1 MAAKRATTNTA
12 SMTSDPAGGEA
23 GPERGDEAVAPAVAE
38 PGPPAPVRT
47 HPVRIWDLP
56 VRVFHWSLVLLLPA
70 MYLTADNSQWGWHM
84 RLGHVLLALLI
95 FRVIWGFIGT
105 ETARFSRFVTG
116 PAGVVGY
123 LRGDYDEK
131 RAIGHSPLGA
141 LAVLGLLGFTFAQV
155 VMGLFAGD
163 PFDGATGPL
172 NPLVGVGTADT
183 LTDTHE
189 WFYYV
194 VFGMILLHITAISL
208 YAGLRMQNLVGPMV
222 VGKGEKAEG
231 VKGNSEASL
240 GRFLVAFGLAVG
252 TAVWVYAGAPGLALV

>member
-1 MAAKRATTNTA
+1 M
-12 SMTSDPAGGEA
+12 
-23 GPERGDEAVAPAVAE
+23 
-38 PGPPAPVRT
+38 
-47 HPVRIWDLP
+47 
-56 VRVFHWSLVLLLPA
+56 RVFHWSLVLLLPA
-70 MYLTADNSQWGWHM
+70 MYLTADNSAWGWHM

-105 ETARFSRFVTG
+105 RTARFSSFVKG
-116 PAGVVGY
+116 PGGVLRY
-123 LRGDYDEK
+123 LRGDYDEN
-131 RAIGHSPLGA
+131 RETGHSPLGA
-141 LAVLGLLGFTFAQV
+141 LAVLALLGFTFAQV
-155 VMGLFAGD
+155 AMGLFAGD

-222 VGKGEKAEG
+222 VGKGEKAVG
-231 VKGNSEASL
+231 VEGNSEASV
-240 GRFLVAFGLAVG
+240 GRLLIAVG
-252 TAVWVYAGAPGLALV
+252 VAVGITLWVYAGAPGLG